1 MNSDARQEDG
11 ILRNAVEGAGVPS
24 TMPERPNG
32 IALSATSGEPGRRQ
46 VLDWLLGTWLVGVV
60 GSIIYPVARYLVPP
74 DLPEAA
80 TQSVTAGQA
89 ADLAVNS
96 AKIVPF
102 GTAPAIIVRTASGDL
117 RAFSATCTHLDC
129 TVQYRA
135 DLEHIWCACHNGHY
149 DLNGR
154 NVSGPPPRPLA
165 AFDVNVKNGEIV
177 IARQA

>member
-1 MNSDARQEDG
+1 VGAD
-11 ILRNAVEGAGVPS
+11 GAGRS
-24 TMPERPNG
+24 MAERANG
-32 IALSATSGEPGRRQ
+32 VVRPATSGEPGRRQ
-46 VLDWLLGTWLVGVV
+46 VLDWLLGTWFAGVV
-60 GSIIYPVARYLVPP
+60 GSILYPVTQYLVPP

-80 TQSVTAGQA
+80 TQSATAGKA

-96 AKIVPF
+96 ARIVPF

-135 DLEHIWCACHNGHY
+135 DLEHLWCACHNGHY

-154 NVSGPPPRPLA
+154 NVSGPPPRPLD
-165 AFDVNVKNGEIV
+165 AFDVNVKNGEIL
-177 IARQA
+177 IARKAG